1 MSEFEKACDS
11 MGLKI
16 KVGKSEVLTVK
27 KYQMGSYE
35 KVGVSWEEMQEVGKF
50 NYLGVIQV
58 RMVV

>member
-1 MSEFEKACDS
+1 